1 MKIKEFFYLS
11 TQIPAYARRGK
22 QMRLFVLSL
31 VLLLPNI
38 SLAEP
43 LFNPLRVSTFPEL
56 VNKVIS
62 GILGV
67 VGAISLVMMVIGGIT
82 WMTSAG
88 NADRVRRGRDT
99 LLWAILGLVVIFLSY
114 AIISFVFTGLEV
126 PTS

>member
-11 TQIPAYARRGK
+11 PRMRGK
-22 QMRLFVLSL
+22 QMAIFVLSL
-31 VLLLPNI
+31 FLILPNI

-43 LFNPLRVSTFPEL
+43 LFNPLNVATFPEL
-56 VNKVIS
+56 VRSVIT

-67 VGAISLVMMVIGGIT
+67 VGAVSLVMMVIGGIT

-88 NADRVRRGRDT
+88 NPDRVRRGRDT

-114 AIISFVFTGLEV
+114 AIISFVFSGLGV
-126 PTS
+126 PAT